1 MKIKYLFIL
10 SFFFLLTGLSAQ
22 NFQGG
27 VSGGLN
33 AARIDGDGH
42 EFYGKLGLNAG
53 AFVARAIL
61 PDMLYWQMELK
72 YTSRGKYHVYRDPTG
87 SIVDLSL
94 IDLRYAELPLSLH
107 YFLNE
112 KVQIELGLSPDI
124 LLQEYYADGNG
135 ALPAEKAPDLRKRG
149 KLFAFGVTA
158 FAGANYFVLE
168 PLAVGIRFN
177 YSVIP
182 FYKFD
187 GNAIRYRDSGY
198 FHDVLS
204 INVRYYFWR

>member
-1 MKIKYLFIL
+1 ML
-10 SFFFLLTGLSAQ
+10 SGLSAQ
-22 NFQGG
+22 SFQGG

-42 EFYGKLGLNAG
+42 EFYGKLGLNVG
-53 AFVARAIL
+53 AFVARAIV

-72 YTSRGKYHVYRDPTG
+72 YTSRGKYHIYRDPTG

-112 KVQIELGLSPDI
+112 KVQLELGLSPD
-124 LLQEYYADGNG
+124 LLLKERYEDGEG
-135 ALPAEKAPDLRKRG
+135 VLPVEEANDLRR
-149 KLFAFGVTA
+149 FGITA

-187 GNAIRYRDSGY
+187 AYAVRYRDSGW

-204 INVRYYFWR
+204 INARYYFTRELSR

>member
-1 MKIKYLFIL
+1 VRIKHLFIL
-10 SFFFLLTGLSAQ
+10 SFFVLLTGLSAQ

-53 AFVARAIL
+53 VFVARAIV
-61 PDMLYWQMELK
+61 PEMLYWQMELK
-72 YTSRGKYHVYRDPTG
+72 YTSRGKYHIYRDQMG
-87 SIVDLSL
+87 GIVDLSL
-94 IDLRYAELPLSLH
+94 IDLRYAELPLSIH

-112 KVQIELGLSPDI
+112 KVQLELGFSPDLLLREHYEDGDGI
-124 LLQEYYADGNG
+124 LPVEDAN
-135 ALPAEKAPDLRKRG
+135 DLRR
-149 KLFAFGVTA
+149 FGITA

-177 YSVIP
+177 YSVLP
-182 FYKFD
+182 FYKFR
-187 GNAIRYRDSGY
+187 AYAVRYRDSGW
-198 FHDVLS
+198 FHDVIS
-204 INVRYYFWR
+204 INARYYFTR

>member
-10 SFFFLLTGLSAQ
+10 SLLFLLTGLAAQ

-53 AFVARAIL
+53 VFAARAIV
-61 PDMLYWQMELK
+61 PDLLYWQIEIK
-72 YTSRGKYHVYRDPTG
+72 YTSRGKYHIYRDPTG
-87 SIVDLSL
+87 GIVDLSL
-94 IDLRYAELPLSLH
+94 IDLRYAELPLSIH

-112 KVQIELGLSPDI
+112 KVQLELGLSPD
-124 LLQEYYADGNG
+124 LLLKEHYEDGDG
-135 ALPAEKAPDLRKRG
+135 ILPAEDANDLRR
-149 KLFAFGVTA
+149 FGITA

-177 YSVIP
+177 YSVVP
-182 FYKFD
+182 FYKFS
-187 GNAIRYRDSGY
+187 AYAVRYRDSGW

-204 INVRYYFWR
+204 INARYYFTR